1 MSTYRPTLHPP
12 RYLLH
17 YECLVNILSHC
28 WFWANARCHNQMCQT
43 ASCKKNEYPM
53 STVLLHSCSNPYE
66 SRSREV
72 ARYLTFF
79 YRRTPLDLSPPHGA
93 SGCIRQPV
101 CAYRLLQ
108 LPFRHFHLPE
118 TCVEAFADSGRPS
131 CGSYWRMNEIMPP
144 CLGTTSFLADRGY
157 DAGEPSRCNARS
169 RKGAIIMSITSWV
182 LVPNDETCRLFWL
195 PQNSLLTRPPHA

>member
-1 MSTYRPTLHPP
+1 
-12 RYLLH
+12 
-17 YECLVNILSHC
+17 
-28 WFWANARCHNQMCQT
+28 
-43 ASCKKNEYPM
+43 M

-101 CAYRLLQ
+101 RTYRLLQ

-118 TCVEAFADSGRPS
+118 TCVEAFADSRRPS

-195 PQNSLLTRPPHA
+195 PQNSLSHQTTPCLTSFATYSVPNVRKYGVLQRHGRKAPVLPHPSIHHPGRF